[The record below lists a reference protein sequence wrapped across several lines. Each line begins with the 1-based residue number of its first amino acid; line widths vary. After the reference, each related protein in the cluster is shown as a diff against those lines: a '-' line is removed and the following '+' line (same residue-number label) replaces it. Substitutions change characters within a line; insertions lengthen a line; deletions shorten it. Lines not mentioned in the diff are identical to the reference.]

1 MIITSKN
8 GGSKK
13 YLHANLNIVN
23 VIFNQ
28 LQKRVAGPNGLPVQ
42 LLVKKVSGR
51 EQDCLMTLILTYYI
65 VQTKLN
71 LKSVM
76 ML

>member
-8 GGSKK
+8 GGKK
-13 YLHANLNIVN
+13 YLYANLNIVN